1 MRKSMLCA
9 AALML
14 MAGAAVGMFA
24 RGYTAGRVS
33 EKEMVRMEATGL
45 ENSEREAAGIL
56 TPAKDEQLASSDGAS
71 MIIDDDA
78 VPLAPGPGSVGV
90 DTGVVTEYLQPA
102 DQENPYIRQ
111 VVDLV
116 NEERVK
122 AGMTPLEKSDEI
134 SLAAG
139 VRAGEIISAFSHTR
153 PDGTSYRTALEQ
165 RGIAYRVCG
174 ENVAYGYSTPEAVM
188 SAWMDSEGHK
198 ANILNQDYTSIGV
211 GYVKDSRGL
220 GYWTQ
225 LFTTKR

>member
-1 MRKSMLCA
+1 MRKSILCA

-14 MAGAAVGMFA
+14 MAGTAVGMFA
-24 RGYTAGRVS
+24 EGYTAGRES
-33 EKEMVRMEATGL
+33 GKEMV
-45 ENSEREAAGIL
+45 NIEAAGLEASESADASIL
-56 TPAKDEQLASSDGAS
+56 TPAKDEQLASSEES
-71 MIIDDDA
+71 SIIIDDDD

-90 DTGVVTEYLQPA
+90 DTGIVTEYLQPSS
-102 DQENPYIRQ
+102 QENPYIRQ

-116 NEERVK
+116 NAERVK

-188 SAWMDSEGHK
+188 SAWMDSEGHR

-211 GYVKDSRGL
+211 GYEKDSRGL